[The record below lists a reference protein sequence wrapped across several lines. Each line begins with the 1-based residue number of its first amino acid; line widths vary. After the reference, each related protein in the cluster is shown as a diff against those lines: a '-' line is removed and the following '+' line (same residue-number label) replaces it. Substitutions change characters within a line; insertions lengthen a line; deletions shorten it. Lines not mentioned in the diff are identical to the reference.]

1 MLTLLALYGSDRW
14 YVTIA
19 TEMELPVLCGRKNAI
34 IVFSS
39 RDHQELEQKGGALL
53 MHITRT
59 AIAEPTLFGRELVLA
74 AVDSFMRLPA
84 APHRITPALY

>member
-1 MLTLLALYGSDRW
+1 
-14 YVTIA
+14 
-19 TEMELPVLCGRKNAI
+19 
-34 IVFSS
+34 
-39 RDHQELEQKGGALL
+39 

-84 APHRITPALY
+84 APHRITPARSTEPPFRGASTNPRRAALIALDAIEDC